1 MSLFGPHAA
10 LPDREG
16 RCAKLSEGDRPSVPR
31 NGNRGFGGRTGR
43 EACRAFALTRTW
55 DRSAL
60 QFISTFAGRSA
71 TRLSR
76 YHKLAQL
83 NVSVA

>member
-60 QFISTFAGRSA
+60 QFISHLPAVRPRDCLDITNWPS
-71 TRLSR
+71 
-76 YHKLAQL
+76 
-83 NVSVA
+83 